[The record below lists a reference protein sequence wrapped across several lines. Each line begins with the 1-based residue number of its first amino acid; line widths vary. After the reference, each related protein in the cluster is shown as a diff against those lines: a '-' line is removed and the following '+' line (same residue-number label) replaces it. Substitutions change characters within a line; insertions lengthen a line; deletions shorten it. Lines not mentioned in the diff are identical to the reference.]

1 MEGIAR
7 RRFSCLVCAA
17 MLVVGPLVQA
27 ASAATDDD
35 FPTARSYARLFEP
48 PPPEVEA
55 PRSLP
60 LVFSAWALPP
70 SSSARPSAD
79 PLILLPPDDRPTSVG
94 FSAGINLSNLTPLA
108 DGGVNLYVTYAALQ
122 VLDVYTT
129 TRALNA
135 GRSEANPAM
144 SGVAG
149 NGAALLAVKGAA
161 TAGTI
166 ALTQKIAKTRPEVA
180 RVLMF
185 ALTSATATIVA
196 WNYHS
201 GGR

>member
-1 MEGIAR
+1 MEGMAR

-17 MLVVGPLVQA
+17 VFVVGPVVQA
-27 ASAATDDD
+27 ASAATDDE

-48 PPPEVEA
+48 SSPPADA

-60 LVFSAWALPP
+60 LVFSAWALRP
-70 SSSARPSAD
+70 SSVAQPSVD

-94 FSAGINLSNLTPLA
+94 FSAGIDLNSLTPLA
-108 DGGVNLYVTYAALQ
+108 DGRVNLYVTYAALQ

-129 TRALNA
+129 TRALDA
-135 GRSEANPAM
+135 GRSEGNPVM
-144 SGVAG
+144 SSVAG

-166 ALTQKIAKTRPEVA
+166 ALAQKIAKTRPQVA
-180 RVLMF
+180 RVVMF

-196 WNYHS
+196 WNYHN